1 MNKKIIITIIIMFSC
16 LFGINSVRAEE
27 TVGDINSGE
36 TIVSEE
42 TSNTGCA
49 VLSVPIKN
57 KVNWFLNL
65 IKYGGAV
72 LVIILGSVDF
82 LKATVSDED
91 GASKKAFQRL
101 TKRLIAAALLF
112 LLPLLIQF
120 LFTTV
125 NNPLIEI
132 PGFNVDKP
140 TCGIGVSE

>member
-1 MNKKIIITIIIMFSC
+1 MSKKIIITTIIMFSC
-16 LFGINSVRAEE
+16 LFGINSVRALE
-27 TVGDINSGE
+27 TVGASNDAETTINE
-36 TIVSEE
+36 NN
-42 TSNTGCA
+42 NTGCA

>member
-1 MNKKIIITIIIMFSC
+1 MNKKIIITIIVMFSC
-16 LFGINSVRAEE
+16 LFGINSVRALE
-27 TVGDINSGE
+27 TVGASNDAETTINE
-36 TIVSEE
+36 NN
-42 TSNTGCA
+42 NTGCA
-49 VLSVPIKN
+49 VLSEPVKDKI
-57 KVNWFLNL
+57 NWFLNL
-65 IKYGGAV
+65 IKYGGTI
-72 LVIILGSVDF
+72 LVIVLGSVDF

-91 GASKKAFQRL
+91 GASKKAFQKL